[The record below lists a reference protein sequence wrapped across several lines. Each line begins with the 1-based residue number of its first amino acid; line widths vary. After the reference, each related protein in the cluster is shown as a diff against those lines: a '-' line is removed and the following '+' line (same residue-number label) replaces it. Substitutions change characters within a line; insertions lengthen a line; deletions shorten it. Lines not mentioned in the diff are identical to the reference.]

1 MRFESAGRPRRRVS
15 LTPLI
20 DVVFLLLIFFM
31 LATHFGSER
40 FLPLR
45 VRPDAA
51 ESASTPVRQDEIRI
65 LVSAEGRAQL
75 DGVELSPEELPR
87 ALARALAV
95 DPNRPVRVLPV
106 PDSSLQA
113 IVTLLAELE
122 RADVTEVVL
131 QLASQPPRVE

>member
-1 MRFESAGRPRRRVS
+1 
-15 LTPLI
+15 
-20 DVVFLLLIFFM
+20 
-31 LATHFGSER
+31 
-40 FLPLR
+40 
-45 VRPDAA
+45 
-51 ESASTPVRQDEIRI
+51 VRQDEIRI

-75 DGVELSPEELPR
+75 EGVELSPEELPR

-122 RADVTEVVL
+122 RADVTEVAL